1 MCDDWRIRGGAFV
14 LFLAGA
20 VLLPTLSQAAISAE
34 VAKKCQ
40 ILRGKQFPLREP
52 GNPASGSAKG
62 SSKDQIEFFKKC
74 VTNGGN
80 MDSQPQQK

>member
-20 VLLPTLSQAAISAE
+20 ALLSTLSQADWAISKE

-40 ILRGKQFPLREP
+40 ILRAKQFPPGQP
-52 GNPASGSAKG
+52 GNPAAAHERR
-62 SSKDQIEFFKKC
+62 EFFSKC

-80 MDSQPQQK
+80 MDSKTQQK

>member
-1 MCDDWRIRGGAFV
+1 MCDDRTIRGGAFV

-40 ILRGKQFPLREP
+40 ILRAKQFPPLEP
-52 GNPASGSAKG
+52 GNPAAGSAKG
-62 SSKDQIEFFKKC
+62 SWKDQTEIFKKC
-74 VTNGGN
+74 VANGGN